1 MPFPTGAHPD
11 ERREATPA
19 EFRAM
24 ANPLRLRI
32 LRMCL
37 HEALT
42 NREIADRLQR
52 DPATTLHHVR
62 LLVNTGFLVAEPVRR
77 GKRGSREKPYRATGK
92 SWVLSVSRPEDEL
105 ASFVATLDALRA
117 EVVEAGPDSVLVGTR
132 LGLQLADA
140 DVRELTDRLRALIA
154 DYADR
159 GPYPEGQR
167 VGLHITLHREA

>member
-1 MPFPTGAHPD
+1 
-11 ERREATPA
+11 
-19 EFRAM
+19 M

-37 HEALT
+37 HEGLT
-42 NREIADRLQR
+42 NREIADRLHR

-62 LLVNTGFLVAEPVRR
+62 LLVDTGFLQAEAVRR

-117 EVVEAGPDSVLVGTR
+117 EVIEAGPDSVLTGAR
-132 LGLQLADA
+132 LGLQLSSER
-140 DVRELTDRLRALIA
+140 VGELADRLKALIA
-154 DYADR
+154 EYAYEESD
-159 GPYPEGQR
+159 PEGER
-167 VGLHITLHREA
+167 VGLHITLHRQP